1 LSKVCSIFSQMLQ
14 LISRTAF
21 DAAVRKH
28 KAERHARGFSSWGQ
42 FVAMLFCQL
51 GGAKSLREI
60 CGGLAASEGKL
71 RHLGLPEAPPRS
83 TLAYANEHRPWQ
95 LYEELFQQLLTQCRG
110 LAVQQSAGQHKFR
123 FKHKLISVDA
133 TVIDLCASVFD
144 WARFRRT
151 KGAVKLHLLLDHE
164 GFLPCYAV
172 ITEGKQHEVRVA
184 RQLQYESGTLLV
196 MDRGYND
203 YGWFADLTQQGVYF
217 VTRMKDN
224 ADYLV
229 LEERE
234 LPRRKGLLRDQLI
247 CFYQQA
253 RDGRECYF
261 RRIEF
266 YDEEQ
271 DRVLVF
277 VTNHLTLAAATVA
290 EVYKQ
295 RWQIG
300 VSSQGHINQSVR
312 VRPRPKDSSLV
323 AGEASRS
330 ESETMKPSD
339 NILRREYAQLTRLQ
353 RAVNA
358 DVASL
363 HANPVAETVDN
374 VRKQQELAET
384 SPIRQLSPAGYQR
397 RHGEREDV
405 STGEALDARRRNLV
419 EEMTAIT
426 VRGKCRHRHQ
436 GGGSGRRYR
445 RWACSKT
452 RPEGRARTGECS
464 AGQGEAGVR

>member
-1 LSKVCSIFSQMLQ
+1 MNRVCSIFSQILQ
-14 LISRTAF
+14 LISRTGF
-21 DAAVRKH
+21 DTAARKH

-71 RHLGLPEAPPRS
+71 RHLGLPQAPARS

-110 LAVQQSAGQHKFR
+110 LAMQQSAGRRKFR
-123 FKHKLISVDA
+123 FKHKLISMDA

-151 KGAVKLHLLLDHE
+151 KGAIKLHLLLDHD

-172 ITEGKQHEVRVA
+172 ITEGKQHEIGVA
-184 RQLQYESGTLLV
+184 RQLRYEPGTLLTI
-196 MDRGYND
+196 DRGYLD
-203 YGWFADLTQQGVYF
+203 YGWFADLSEQGVYF

-224 ADYLV
+224 ADYIV
-229 LEERE
+229 LEDRE
-234 LPRRKGLLRDQLI
+234 LPHRKGLLRDQVI

-253 RDGRECYF
+253 RDGEECYF

-277 VTNHLTLAAATVA
+277 LTNHLTLAAATVA

-295 RWQIG
+295 RWQIELFFKALK
-300 VSSQGHINQSVR
+300 QNLR
-312 VRPRPKDSSLV
+312 VKTFIGTSANALKTQVWAALIAMLLIKYLQLKATFGWSLSNLV
-323 AGEASRS
+323 AL
-330 ESETMKPSD
+330 
-339 NILRREYAQLTRLQ
+339 LRQQLFVYRDLWVWIDYPFQ
-353 RAVNA
+353 
-358 DVASL
+358 
-363 HANPVAETVDN
+363 PP
-374 VRKQQELAET
+374 EL
-384 SPIRQLSPAGYQR
+384 P
-397 RHGEREDV
+397 
-405 STGEALDARRRNLV
+405 EALPVQLAMV
-419 EEMTAIT
+419 W
-426 VRGKCRHRHQ
+426 Q
-436 GGGSGRRYR
+436 
-445 RWACSKT
+445 
-452 RPEGRARTGECS
+452 
-464 AGQGEAGVR
+464 